1 MFEHFAP
8 LILIF
13 LAIILA
19 VPSFVLLLECLAG
32 AIGGDPTPGATSGP
46 RPRLAVLVPAHDEES
61 GIGATVTALRTDLA
75 AGDFVLVVADNC
87 SDRTAAV
94 AAGAGAR
101 VIERH
106 DPLQRGKGFALAF
119 GIKHLAANPPQ
130 VVVVV
135 DADCRVAV
143 GGVERLARR
152 ALVTGRPVQ
161 AEYLLRPP
169 LHPDSRTAISGLALV
184 VRNQVRP
191 RGLQRLH
198 LPCPLTGSGMAFAW
212 ALLRD
217 APALNGNLVED
228 MALGIGLAMRGSPP
242 LPCPEVAV
250 WSELPRGGRAQ
261 FGQRRRWEHGHL
273 ATLLAQG
280 PRLLTVGLMRL
291 RIDLVAM
298 ALDLM
303 VPPLALLVTLLG
315 TITAVN
321 LLAWFFGGLRLPLAL
336 ALASTGAVALAVL
349 VSWRRFA
356 RSFLPL
362 GSLLSVPLYLAW
374 KLPLYLGYLVR
385 GRHKNWERTAR
396 TSDKTDS
403 ATPPM

>member
-1 MFEHFAP
+1 MFEHLASP
-8 LILIF
+8 ILIF
-13 LAIILA
+13 FAIILA
-19 VPSFVLLLECLAG
+19 VPSFILLLECLAG
-32 AIGGDPTPGATSGP
+32 AMGGDPTPGATSGP

-87 SDRTAAV
+87 SDGTAAV

-101 VIERH
+101 VIERR

-135 DADCRVAV
+135 DADCRVAA
-143 GGVERLARR
+143 GGVERLAHR

-191 RGLQRLH
+191 RGLWRLH

-228 MALGIGLAMRGSPP
+228 MALGIELAIRGSPP

-250 WSELPRGGRAQ
+250 WSELPEGGRAQ
-261 FGQRRRWEHGHL
+261 LVQRRRWEHGHL

-280 PRLLTVGLMRL
+280 PRLLAVGLMRL

-303 VPPLALLVTLLG
+303 VPPMALLVMLIG
-315 TITAVN
+315 TVTAAS
-321 LLAWFFGGLRLPLAL
+321 LLAWFFGALRLPLLL
-336 ALASTGAVALAVL
+336 ALASTGAVGLAVL
-349 VSWRRFA
+349 VAWLRFA
-356 RSFLPL
+356 RSALSM
-362 GSLLSVPLYLAW
+362 GSLLAVPLYLAW

-396 TSDKTDS
+396 TSVKTDS
-403 ATPPM
+403 ATPPT

>member
-1 MFEHFAP
+1 MFEHVAP
-8 LILIF
+8 LVLIF

-19 VPSFVLLLECLAG
+19 VPSFILLLECLAG
-32 AIGGDPTPGATSGP
+32 AMGGDPTPGATSGP

-87 SDRTAAV
+87 SDGTAAV

-101 VIERH
+101 VIERR

-135 DADCRVAV
+135 DADCRVAA

-169 LHPDSRTAISGLALV
+169 PHPDSRTAISGLALV

-212 ALLRD
+212 ALLCD

-228 MALGIGLAMRGSPP
+228 MALGIELAMRGSPP

-250 WSELPRGGRAQ
+250 WSELPQGGQAQ

-280 PRLLTVGLMRL
+280 PRLLAVGLMRL

-303 VPPLALLVTLLG
+303 VPPLAMLVVLLG
-315 TITAVN
+315 TVTAVS
-321 LLAWFFGGLRLPLAL
+321 LLAWLFGALRLPLVL
-336 ALASTGAVALAVL
+336 ALASTGAVALAVM
-349 VSWRRFA
+349 VSWLRFA
-356 RSFLPL
+356 RGFLSL
-362 GSLLSVPLYLAW
+362 RSLLGVPLYVVW
-374 KLPLYLGYLVR
+374 KLPLYLSYLAR
-385 GRHKNWERTAR
+385 GKHKDWERTAR
-396 TSDKTDS
+396 KSDKTGS
-403 ATPPM
+403 ATPPL

>member
-8 LILIF
+8 LILIL

-19 VPSFVLLLECLAG
+19 VPSFILLLECLAG
-32 AIGGDPTPGATSGP
+32 AMGGDPTPGATSGP

-61 GIGATVTALRTDLA
+61 GIGATVTALRADLA
-75 AGDFVLVVADNC
+75 DGDFVLVVADNC
-87 SDRTAAV
+87 SDGTAAV

-101 VIERH
+101 VIERR

-119 GIKHLAANPPQ
+119 GIKHLAANAPQ

-135 DADCRVAV
+135 DADCRVAA
-143 GGVERLARR
+143 GGMERLARR

-191 RGLQRLH
+191 RGLWRLH
-198 LPCPLTGSGMAFAW
+198 LPCQLTGSGMAFAW

-217 APALNGNLVED
+217 ASALNGNLVED
-228 MALGIGLAMRGSPP
+228 MALGIELATRGSPP

-250 WSELPRGGRAQ
+250 WSELPEGGRAQ
-261 FGQRRRWEHGHL
+261 LVQRRRWEHGHL
-273 ATLLAQG
+273 TTLLAQG
-280 PRLLTVGLMRL
+280 PRLLAVGLMRL

-303 VPPLALLVTLLG
+303 VPPLAMLVVLLG
-315 TITAVN
+315 TVTAVS
-321 LLAWFFGGLRLPLAL
+321 LLAWLSGALRLPLVL
-336 ALASTGAVALAVL
+336 ALASTGAVALAVM
-349 VSWRRFA
+349 VSWLRFA
-356 RSFLPL
+356 RGFLSL
-362 GSLLSVPLYLAW
+362 RSLLGVPLYVVW
-374 KLPLYLGYLVR
+374 KLPLYLSYLVR
-385 GRHKNWERTAR
+385 GKHKDWERTAR
-396 TSDKTDS
+396 KSDKTGS
-403 ATPPM
+403 APPPL